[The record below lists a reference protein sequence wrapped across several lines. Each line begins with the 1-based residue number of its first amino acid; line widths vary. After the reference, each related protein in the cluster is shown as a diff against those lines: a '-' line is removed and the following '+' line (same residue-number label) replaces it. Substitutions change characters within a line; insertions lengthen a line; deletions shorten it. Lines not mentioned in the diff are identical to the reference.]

1 MMMLAKLE
9 NAITL
14 LTPSFVKRKIE
25 GRPYL
30 QKILGNTI
38 WLVADR
44 ILRMGLSLVVG
55 VWVGR
60 YLGPEQFGA
69 LNFASAFVAL
79 FGVLA
84 SLGLDGIVIRD
95 IVREPEHKYEILS
108 STFLLKLCGGGI
120 AFIVSLAAILVMRPA
135 DSQTHW
141 LVGIIAFGMIF
152 QAFDAIDLWFQSQTL
167 SKYAVLAKNVAFVIL
182 SVVKVILILNHASI
196 IAFAYA
202 ALAEII
208 IGGTGLVFFY
218 VRQHSLTTLWYPKI
232 DIAKRLLKESLPAI
246 LSGFAIMIYMRIDQV
261 MLEQMSGNREV
272 GLYSAALKFSEI
284 WYMIPSLIVSSVRPS
299 LTEAKQESES
309 KYYQQLQRL
318 CNMLVKIAYAI
329 ALPMTFAATFIVTL
343 FYGEA
348 YKEAGIILGIH
359 IWAAI
364 FVFIGGAM
372 SIWFVNEGLIK
383 YTLIQT
389 IVGAVMNVALNIVLL
404 PRYGGVGAAIATV
417 ISYGFAAYLCNA
429 LTRKTMV
436 AFKIQTKALF
446 LIRQS

>member
-1 MMMLAKLE
+1 
-9 NAITL
+9 
-14 LTPSFVKRKIE
+14 
-25 GRPYL
+25 
-30 QKILGNTI
+30 
-38 WLVADR
+38 
-44 ILRMGLSLVVG
+44 MGFSLVVG

-60 YLGPEQFGA
+60 YLGPERFGA

-79 FGVLA
+79 FSVLA
-84 SLGLDGIVIRD
+84 SLGLDAIVIRD
-95 IVREPEHKYEILS
+95 IVREPERKYEILS

-120 AFIVSLAAILVMRPA
+120 AFIASLAAIVVMHPA
-135 DSQTHW
+135 DSQAHW
-141 LVGIIAFGMIF
+141 LVGIIAVGMIF
-152 QAFDAIDLWFQSQTL
+152 SSFDAIDLWFQSQTL
-167 SKYAVLAKNVAFVIL
+167 SKYAVMAKNLAFVIL
-182 SVVKVILILNHASI
+182 SIVKIILILNHASI

-208 IGGTGLVFFY
+208 VGGAGLVFFY
-218 VRQHSLTTLWYPKI
+218 VRQHSLATLWCPKI
-232 DIAKRLLKESLPAI
+232 DTAKRLLKESLPAI
-246 LSGFAIMIYMRIDQV
+246 LSGLAIMIYMRIDQV

-272 GLYSAALKFSEI
+272 GLYSAALRFSEI

-299 LTEAKQESES
+299 LTHAKEESES

-329 ALPMTFAATFIVTL
+329 ALPMTFAATFIVTM

-372 SIWFVNEGLIK
+372 SIWFVNEGLMK

-389 IVGAVMNVALNIVLL
+389 IIGAVMNVVLNILLL

-417 ISYGFAAYLCNA
+417 ISYCFAAYLCNS
-429 LTRKTMV
+429 LTRKTMT

-446 LIRQS
+446 LINK